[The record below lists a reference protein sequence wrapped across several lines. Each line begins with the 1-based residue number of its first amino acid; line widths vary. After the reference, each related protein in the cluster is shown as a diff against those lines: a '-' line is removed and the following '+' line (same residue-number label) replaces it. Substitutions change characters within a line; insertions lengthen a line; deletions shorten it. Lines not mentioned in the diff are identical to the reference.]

1 MAPTNSVSQAHHGIA
16 RNRSSIGASGPPRT
30 SRRSA
35 WRATHSS
42 CPTAGPDA
50 GVSEECGVESVMSHL
65 SDVRAAEQALRT
77 EDHERDEDREDD
89 EIGPLRRDVSLGVGL
104 RKAEDETAGHRAGNR
119 ADASDHRCREA
130 LEAGDEAD

>member
-1 MAPTNSVSQAHHGIA
+1 MAPTNSVSQAHHGMA
-16 RNRSSIGASGPPRT
+16 RSRSSMGASGPPRT

-42 CPTAGPDA
+42 WPTAGPDA

-77 EDHERDEDREDD
+77 EDHERDENGEDD
-89 EIGPLRRDVSLGVGL
+89 QVGPLRRDVSLRVGL
-104 RKAEDETAGHRAGNR
+104 GKAEDEPAGHRARNR
-119 ADASDHRCREA
+119 ADAADHRGGEA
-130 LEAGDEAD
+130 L